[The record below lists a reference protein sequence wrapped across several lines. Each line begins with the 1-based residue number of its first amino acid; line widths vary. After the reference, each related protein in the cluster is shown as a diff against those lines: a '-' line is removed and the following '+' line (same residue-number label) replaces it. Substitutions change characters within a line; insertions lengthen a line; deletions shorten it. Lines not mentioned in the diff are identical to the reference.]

1 MHAATHDELF
11 GAREARGTV
20 AAFVPA
26 NGRSRSMARAL
37 ASGRNVAFL
46 RFFALYVFCLTV
58 HKALR
63 VEPKTRASFLGPTL
77 AARAPRA
84 SPRVVPGDMSASAST
99 LFTPRLVVRGGTRR
113 APVRR
118 VVPVARA
125 GAHVPKSPTR
135 SAKAAMALSA
145 TSSAVC
151 APAFAS
157 AGDRVADLAL
167 SDAWFG
173 WYFAPGGVVLGPAL
187 IFTAFILGQALF
199 EKLTGTG
206 PKGKKKE

>member
-1 MHAATHDELF
+1 
-11 GAREARGTV
+11 
-20 AAFVPA
+20 
-26 NGRSRSMARAL
+26 
-37 ASGRNVAFL
+37 
-46 RFFALYVFCLTV
+46 
-58 HKALR
+58 
-63 VEPKTRASFLGPTL
+63 
-77 AARAPRA
+77 
-84 SPRVVPGDMSASAST
+84 MSASAST

-113 APVRR
+113 APARR
-118 VVPVARA
+118 VVPVARV

-135 SAKAAMALSA
+135 AAMALSA

>member
-11 GAREARGTV
+11 DAREARGTV
-20 AAFVPA
+20 AALVPA

-46 RFFALYVFCLTV
+46 RAERVLPHMSSQSLTALNRKHEPRFSDRRSRPEL
-58 HKALR
+58 HARHR
-63 VEPKTRASFLGPTL
+63 VSFPATCPPPRPRYSRRASSFV
-77 AARAPRA
+77 AARA
-84 SPRVVPGDMSASAST
+84 
-99 LFTPRLVVRGGTRR
+99 
-113 APVRR
+113 APPARR

-135 SAKAAMALSA
+135 AAMALSA

>member
-1 MHAATHDELF
+1 
-11 GAREARGTV
+11 
-20 AAFVPA
+20 
-26 NGRSRSMARAL
+26 
-37 ASGRNVAFL
+37 
-46 RFFALYVFCLTV
+46 
-58 HKALR
+58 
-63 VEPKTRASFLGPTL
+63 
-77 AARAPRA
+77 
-84 SPRVVPGDMSASAST
+84 MSASAST
-99 LFTPRLVVRGGTRR
+99 SLAPRLVGLVGRGGTRR
-113 APVRR
+113 VPARR

-135 SAKAAMALSA
+135 AAMALSA

>member
-1 MHAATHDELF
+1 M
-11 GAREARGTV
+11 
-20 AAFVPA
+20 
-26 NGRSRSMARAL
+26 
-37 ASGRNVAFL
+37 
-46 RFFALYVFCLTV
+46 
-58 HKALR
+58 
-63 VEPKTRASFLGPTL
+63 
-77 AARAPRA
+77 AARAAPPRA
-84 SPRVVPGDMSASAST
+84 AQSPSRAARRIAD
-99 LFTPRLVVRGGTRR
+99 TR
-113 APVRR
+113 A
-118 VVPVARA
+118 
-125 GAHVPKSPTR
+125 T
-135 SAKAAMALSA
+135 AALALST

>member
-1 MHAATHDELF
+1 
-11 GAREARGTV
+11 
-20 AAFVPA
+20 
-26 NGRSRSMARAL
+26 
-37 ASGRNVAFL
+37 
-46 RFFALYVFCLTV
+46 
-58 HKALR
+58 
-63 VEPKTRASFLGPTL
+63 
-77 AARAPRA
+77 
-84 SPRVVPGDMSASAST
+84 MSASAST

-113 APVRR
+113 APARR
-118 VVPVARA
+118 AVPVARA

-135 SAKAAMALSA
+135 AAMALSA